1 MLYGIP
7 SLSREIIRRTSYTDS
22 NASWNSGLS
31 GLKKF
36 FFGENAEE
44 ESDSINNVD
53 SNERRQRDL
62 EK

>member
-7 SLSREIIRRTSYTDS
+7 CLRRKIIRRTSYTDS

-31 GLKKF
+31 GLIF
-36 FFGENAEE
+36 FCENAEE

-53 SNERRQRDL
+53 SHEKRQRDL

>member
-31 GLKKF
+31 GLKI
-36 FFGENAEE
+36 FFGEKAEE

-53 SNERRQRDL
+53 SNEKRQGDL